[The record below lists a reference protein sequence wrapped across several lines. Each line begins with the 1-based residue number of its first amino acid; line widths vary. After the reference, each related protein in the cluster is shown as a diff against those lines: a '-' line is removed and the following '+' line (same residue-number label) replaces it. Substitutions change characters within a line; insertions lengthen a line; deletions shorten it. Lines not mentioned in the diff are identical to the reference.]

1 MPMTFMEV
9 AEFRLVRQCRF
20 FHGARGYLTL
30 AYLNQALAHY
40 NIFSLKVLCG
50 VCCENLA
57 CGPLC
62 VAIYPY
68 MSLIEFPER
77 LLLSVS
83 LANIF
88 SLLLI
93 QG

>member
-9 AEFRLVRQCRF
+9 AEFRLVRQCKF

-30 AYLNQALAHY
+30 AYLKHALAHYY
-40 NIFSLKVLCG
+40 NIFSLEVLGG

-57 CGPLC
+57 CGLLC
-62 VAIYPY
+62 VSIYPY

-83 LANIF
+83 LDNIF
-88 SLLLI
+88 SSLLI
-93 QG
+93 